1 MRHGSVVY
9 KDPRVI
15 LEGEDLFWQ
24 DLAAGVSVVVVRR
37 RSLVLK
43 GYPVSALS
51 LLNLNTDRVYLRG
64 TFLQAWTSLGL
75 IEHEFMPRLSHPL
88 NSRDFNLSF
97 KNASIVMIF
106 IKTKD

>member
-15 LEGEDLFWQ
+15 LEGKDLFWQ

-37 RSLVLK
+37 SLVLK
-43 GYPVSALS
+43 GYPMPVLS
-51 LLNLNTDRVYLRG
+51 LLNPNTDRVYLCG
-64 TFLQAWTSLGL
+64 TFLQPWTSLGL
-75 IEHEFMPRLSHPL
+75 IKDEFMPRLSHPL

-106 IKTKD
+106 IKI